1 MGEDTRQDRQD
12 ASGHPSTERVSV
24 PQAADHLGTTVD
36 AIRKRVQRRTIPYE
50 KDADGR
56 VWILLDTGRPR
67 QDATG
72 HRHDSGASPELVEE
86 LRDRIAFLEGQLRRR
101 DEEIG
106 RRDAVLLNMTEAMK
120 ALNPP
125 REAQS
130 REEPSESAETRSGTS
145 APPDAG
151 GQESGTE
158 RPEEERKGFFRR
170 FFGL

>member
-1 MGEDTRQDRQD
+1 M
-12 ASGHPSTERVSV
+12 
-24 PQAADHLGTTVD
+24 D
-36 AIRKRVQRRTIPYE
+36 AIRKRVQRGTIPYE

-130 REEPSESAETRSGTS
+130 REGASESPESPGPS
-145 APPDAG
+145 DAPPEAG
-151 GQESGTE
+151 REVQEATE
-158 RPEEERKGFFRR
+158 RQEERSWWRR
-170 FFGL
+170 MFG

>member
-1 MGEDTRQDRQD
+1 MGEDTRQD
-12 ASGHPSTERVSV
+12 ASGHSSTERVSV

-36 AIRKRVQRRTIPYE
+36 AIRKRVQRGTIPYE

-72 HRHDSGASPELVEE
+72 RRHDSGASPELVEE

-130 REEPSESAETRSGTS
+130 REQPSESPEPRSSTSPLPTPAEGIRSPTRVRGGGSGAKLGAS
-145 APPDAG
+145 P
-151 GQESGTE
+151 
-158 RPEEERKGFFRR
+158 
-170 FFGL
+170 LL

>member
-1 MGEDTRQDRQD
+1 M
-12 ASGHPSTERVSV
+12 
-24 PQAADHLGTTVD
+24 
-36 AIRKRVQRRTIPYE
+36 
-50 KDADGR
+50 
-56 VWILLDTGRPR
+56 WILLDTGRPR

-72 HRHDSGASPELVEE
+72 HRHDSGASQELVEE

-130 REEPSESAETRSGTS
+130 REEPSESPEPRATGA
-145 APPDAG
+145 APPDAVG
-151 GQESGTE
+151 EAQEPDT
-158 RPEEERKGFFRR
+158 RPWWQRW
-170 FFGL
+170 FGSVDR